1 MLIKNESS
9 SPNLFGWINIQ
20 TKIFKKPWPRSHD
33 FQWSSYGRDIL
44 DVRSRKAIQGNMV
57 AGGVGKIQLVE
68 VLGDL
73 QSLCFSESSES
84 SGWKKMMID
93 DTLIHFESAQKGSN
107 FTVYSKLKSCQ
118 DARVPCKQQRFT
130 HNRPFL
136 HVMFSN
142 STWFWLPNNGMCTP
156 KKTSILRQV
165 KISQQQTPTWK
176 TLKPSLAL
184 YLAGAAGGLKGP
196 GRSKMGFSKS
206 SRTNP
211 FESERQNDEKC
222 R

>member
-1 MLIKNESS
+1 MHEVNGAPMSWIFWTSD
-9 SPNLFGWINIQ
+9 PQGPRLFKVTWLQGGGFLEKFSWLKSWGISNVCV
-20 TKIFKKPWPRSHD
+20 KF
-33 FQWSSYGRDIL
+33 
-44 DVRSRKAIQGNMV
+44 VR
-57 AGGVGKIQLVE
+57 
-68 VLGDL
+68 
-73 QSLCFSESSES
+73 SES

-142 STWFWLPNNGMCTP
+142 STWFWLPNNGMCSP

-211 FESERQNDEKC
+211 FESQRQNDGKC
-222 R
+222 P

>member
-1 MLIKNESS
+1 M
-9 SPNLFGWINIQ
+9 
-20 TKIFKKPWPRSHD
+20 
-33 FQWSSYGRDIL
+33 
-44 DVRSRKAIQGNMV
+44 
-57 AGGVGKIQLVE
+57 
-68 VLGDL
+68 
-73 QSLCFSESSES
+73 
-84 SGWKKMMID
+84 
-93 DTLIHFESAQKGSN
+93 IHFESAQKGST
-107 FTVYSKLKSCQ
+107 FKVYSELKSCQ

-142 STWFWLPNNGMCTP
+142 STWFWLPNNGMCTQ
-156 KKTSILRQV
+156 TNSSMLRQV

-211 FESERQNDEKC
+211 FESEKGKWWKMPLGMVLGTLDFSSPICHIHKEWVFISF
-222 R
+222 